1 MPLLSHESFANL
13 LQEYVALQSAL
24 QDELIESHAE
34 VKDWAYLTDLPR
46 HGSISASGV
55 TWNFTRHGLG
65 VRFEGDN
72 SIVVDI
78 HNHLLEKRIVDA
90 YRISEY
96 IASKHEADDDPDLF
110 LRCEERLKDAERLGI
125 VDKLDLD
132 RRAWRLV

>member
-78 HNHLLEKRIVDA
+78 HNHLLEK
-90 YRISEY
+90 
-96 IASKHEADDDPDLF
+96 K
-110 LRCEERLKDAERLGI
+110 
-125 VDKLDLD
+125 
-132 RRAWRLV
+132 